1 MNKTRAVEL
10 SEQIFLA
17 AYPAVNDKVKKGDSS
32 LDFLSCLSGSE
43 RLGGRPRVVR
53 EFLSC
58 LSGSELEKAIADHG
72 LGFLSCLSGSE
83 QSEGKE

>member
-1 MNKTRAVEL
+1 VEL

-43 RLGGRPRVVR
+43 RRATRKKSFYVS
-53 EFLSC
+53 FL
-58 LSGSELEKAIADHG
+58 I
-72 LGFLSCLSGSE
+72 
-83 QSEGKE
+83 